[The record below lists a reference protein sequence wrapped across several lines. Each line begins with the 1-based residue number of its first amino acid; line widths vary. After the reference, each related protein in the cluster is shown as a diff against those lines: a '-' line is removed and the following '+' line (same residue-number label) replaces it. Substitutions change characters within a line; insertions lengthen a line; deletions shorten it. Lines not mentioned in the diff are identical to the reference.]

1 MAGLTHRG
9 VQLVDPLLTN
19 LGKKYTPE
27 GFIAEQVFPRVP
39 VSSEAGKY
47 AVWTRED
54 FFRVDTDPMLPDR
67 SETKEIDFTVSTE
80 SYSCEE
86 YALRTSV
93 SEREERQA
101 ASLGGSRLLRL
112 RETKVQGVRDIIA
125 LHREV
130 RVAALLTAAGGL
142 SNSSTPSV
150 NWSHADATIEA
161 DILTAKEAVYDDI
174 GRPPNTII
182 IPWKL
187 ANAIAIQPDIREI
200 LKYTVDGR
208 QLLALGEN
216 VLPAM
221 LWGLKVIVPQVQATT
236 SHEGAGTQT
245 FTDVW
250 GDSARVLYI
259 NPTPDT
265 ERPSVGYTLQT
276 RGFEVRTWREDDPN
290 VERIRVSDGI
300 LEEKLVA
307 PEAGYELIDLLA

>member
-27 GFIAEQVFPRVP
+27 GFIADQVMPRVP
-39 VSSEAGKY
+39 VGAESGKY
-47 AVWTRED
+47 PVWTRED
-54 FFRVDTDPMLPDR
+54 FFRIDTDPLVPDR
-67 SETKEIDFTVSTE
+67 SETKEIDFTLSSE

-93 SEREERQA
+93 SEREEAQA
-101 ASLGGSRLLRL
+101 AAIGGTRLLRL

-125 LHREV
+125 LHREK
-130 RVAALLTAAGGL
+130 RVADLLTATGGL
-142 SNSSTPSV
+142 SNSSTPSN
-150 NWSHADATIEA
+150 NWNVDAATIEA
-161 DILTAKEAVYDDI
+161 DIVTAKEAVYDDT
-174 GRPPNTII
+174 GRVPNTII
-182 IPWKL
+182 IPWKV
-187 ANAIAIQPDIREI
+187 ANAIATQQDIREI

-208 QLLALGEN
+208 QLIALGEK
-216 VLPAM
+216 VLPSM
-221 LWGLKVIVPQVQATT
+221 LWGLRVLVPAVQATT
-236 SHEGAGTQT
+236 SHEGASAT
-245 FTDVW
+245 FTDLW
-250 GDSARVLYI
+250 GDSVRVLYI